1 MCHGF
6 CEVPSLLPWCLVA
19 ENKSQMLGIY
29 LHKHFKGIRSSFNNK
44 GKKKNKACTMPEFI
58 KSAYTFV
65 MQVRILLEKY
75 YGEC

>member
-1 MCHGF
+1 MAFVKCHHFFLGAW
-6 CEVPSLLPWCLVA
+6 SLKTRVRCWEYTFTNILKEFVQALITS
-19 ENKSQMLGIY
+19 E
-29 LHKHFKGIRSSFNNK
+29 
-44 GKKKNKACTMPEFI
+44 KKNKACTTPEFI